1 MSLNQIYEAASK
13 LPDPELIAIL
23 KGAPSQVPQ
32 DVARSILT
40 QRNQMHNA
48 SAAMPQG
55 LGAVQAPVM
64 QGMRAGGILGFA
76 GDEGSQI
83 EPSPLD
89 KALTMESVNPQVAA
103 LAQSIY
109 QQESSGGRNTATSNA
124 GAVGVM
130 QMTPATFKQYADKDW
145 NINNPVDNARA
156 GVRYINDLYS
166 KTGSPALTAIGYYGG
181 PHAIKAAQEGR
192 PISDPR
198 NPHAPNT
205 FEYARNV
212 VGRMLGSVVP
222 SAQAAE
228 NVPAGPDPATAERMA
243 LDMQP
248 QNTMGPIGT
257 DPETVGMSG
266 IGMAKGGIARFAGNT
281 NGSVVNGPYYEVPGT
296 TTVAPAPTPAL
307 EAALRRFGDWWSSPS
322 IPSSK
327 NVASNSKTNTFNT
340 PVNFRGDIP
349 YDEVY
354 PGTYAQAVAP
364 STGNLQS
371 NILNMGDAGSI
382 PANQLQTWADAVAK
396 GNAPAPA
403 APASSPLATTTQ
415 GTDPTDPFN
424 QFLSQY
430 QDWLGQNQAARGQA
444 MEQGKGIA
452 ALLAA
457 GAISQPGQPGGL
469 LSGLARG
476 ASAAAPAA
484 AAVSNEQL
492 KRDLAQGQGIMGM
505 GNIVGNMQ
513 LRNALLGVRQ
523 EQLGVNR
530 QHIADQTV
538 NNYVKAEINGPNK
551 TPLTIKALNGDQ
563 NAINQITQKYIAQV
577 YPQYGIPVPS
587 GVSNMPLA
595 PIVNSLPPNF
605 NALQINPNSQ

>member
-124 GAVGVM
+124 GAVGGM
-130 QMTPATFKQYADKDW
+130 QMTPATFKQYADKGW

-198 NPHAPNT
+198 NPHAPNN

-212 VGRMLGSVVP
+212 VGRMLGSIVP

-228 NVPAGPDPATAERMA
+228 NAPAGPDPATAERMA

-296 TTVAPAPTPAL
+296 TTVAPAPTL
-307 EAALRRFGDWWSSPS
+307 ESAFRRFGDWWSGP
-322 IPSSK
+322 P
-327 NVASNSKTNTFNT
+327 APTNPDVTAN
-340 PVNFRGDIP
+340 P
-349 YDEVY
+349 
-354 PGTYAQAVAP
+354 
-364 STGNLQS
+364 
-371 NILNMGDAGSI
+371 NILNMGAAGSI